1 MSRVARR
8 LMPCLPW
15 KSRDDDAAG
24 DAEDARAREDD
35 DDDDDGAVA
44 ALDALARREARRT
57 RARDEMRRGVGTRAK
72 GAGAAR
78 GANRGR
84 DDARRRRVGQRAG
97 GDRAARAAERA
108 VRARD

>member
-1 MSRVARR
+1 
-8 LMPCLPW
+8 MPCLPW

-35 DDDDDGAVA
+35 DDDGDGAVA

-78 GANRGR
+78 GRIEGATTRVV
-84 DDARRRRVGQRAG
+84 DA
-97 GDRAARAAERA
+97 
-108 VRARD
+108 